1 MGVARDLTMGGWV
14 GVVIFVR
21 PFLYVPDELECQLL
35 VHGRIPLLT
44 LYSSVPVNSGSGG
57 GASGAGRR
65 QSHVCSAGVALQAGG
80 HQGQSSVVRMPQLP

>member
-21 PFLYVPDELECQLL
+21 PFLYVPDELECELL

-44 LYSSVPVNSGSGG
+44 LYSSVPVDSGSGG

-65 QSHVCSAGVALQAGG
+65 QSHV
-80 HQGQSSVVRMPQLP
+80 

>member
-21 PFLYVPDELECQLL
+21 PFLYVPDELECELL

-44 LYSSVPVNSGSGG
+44 LYSSVPVDSGSGG
-57 GASGAGRR
+57 GASGAGRAEPR
-65 QSHVCSAGVALQAGG
+65 LQCWGSVAGGG